1 MDLSKEL
8 NAALARNLRH
18 KAGILASVFA
28 FILLLQV
35 VALSYAFTHR
45 EKFSALPFD
54 VIWIGPL
61 MLLLIL
67 ALELYSYKYF
77 SRLLTRSGSVSS
89 FIAYSVTF
97 VEISFPTIVLF
108 FVNIFIGGKGLFTT
122 AQVLNSPPVIMY
134 FIMIIL
140 SSLLLDFK
148 VSVFAG
154 FVAGAQYV
162 LVCWY
167 YLKDAQE
174 TGWLDLPNS
183 FIKGIFIL
191 LCGVIAGFV
200 SQKIKEA
207 LLSSLRAKDEL
218 IHKLDHLVNEKTTEV
233 RKQKEEI
240 EEKNKDIT
248 ASITYAQRIQ
258 RAILPPVSQMKG
270 LLGQH
275 FILYKPKDIVSGD
288 FYWVEQSGDA
298 TLFAAVDCTGHGV
311 PGAFMSIVGHNILT
325 QVVFEKKINSPALI
339 LDRLNE
345 EVNRTLRQRGNAE
358 VKDGMDIA
366 LCSLD
371 REKNKLYFSGANNPL
386 YFIRRGELKEI
397 KGDKFPIGETEP
409 GNKNNFTQHELDL
422 LKGDSIYIF
431 SDGYADQFGGPKGK
445 KFKYKQLQELLL
457 SIQQHTMDEQL
468 LILEKT
474 INDWKGDL
482 EQVDDILVIGLRF

>member
-18 KAGILASVFA
+18 KAAILNWVFA
-28 FILLLQV
+28 FILLLQI
-35 VALSYAFTHR
+35 VALTYASTHR
-45 EKFSALPFD
+45 EKFSGIPFD
-54 VIWIGPL
+54 VIWIDPL
-61 MLLLIL
+61 MLLFIL
-67 ALELYSYKYF
+67 GLEFYTYKYF
-77 SRLLTRSGSVSS
+77 SRLLAKGEPVSP

-97 VEISFPTIVLF
+97 VEISFPTIVLL
-108 FVNIFIGGKGLFTT
+108 FVNIFIGGRGLFTN

-154 FVAGAQYV
+154 FIAGAEYA
-162 LVCWY
+162 LVSWY
-167 YLKDAQE
+167 YLKDTQGI
-174 TGWLDLPNS
+174 GWFDIPNS

-207 LLSSLRAKDEL
+207 LMSSLKAKDDL
-218 IHKLDHLVNEKTTEV
+218 IHKLDELVNEKTSEV

-258 RAILPPVSQMKG
+258 RAILPPAAQTNE
-270 LLGQH
+270 LLGEH

-288 FYWVEQSGDA
+288 FYWVEQSGDQ

-325 QVVFEKKINSPALI
+325 QAVFEKKINSPSLI
-339 LDRLNE
+339 LDQLNE
-345 EVNRTLRQRGNAE
+345 EVTRTLRQRSNAE

-366 LCSLD
+366 LCSID
-371 REKNKLYFSGANNPL
+371 RKKNKLHFSGANIPL
-386 YFIRRGELKEI
+386 YLIRNGELREI
-397 KGDKFPIGETEP
+397 KGDKFPIGGIEL
-409 GNKNNFTQHELDL
+409 GNKNNFTQHELGL
-422 LKGDSIYIF
+422 EKGDSIYIF

-457 SIQQHTMDEQL
+457 SMQQESMEKQSA
-468 LILEKT
+468 ILDKT
-474 INDWKGDL
+474 INEWKGNL
-482 EQVDDILVIGLRF
+482 EQVDDILIIG